1 LLNERVYKEKYYH
14 ALKYAMTPTKES
26 K

>member
-1 LLNERVYKEKYYH
+1 VYKEKYYH
-14 ALKYAMTPTKES
+14 ALKYAMTPAKES